1 MGDCG
6 GEQAAITPRMT
17 TSTVKLGKSP
27 WDRKSW
33 GWIINRLTGSVWL
46 WAWPSVIALMS
57 SRKICLPQIWSVK
70 AVVRPTV
77 YPLCC
82 TTVAVQAVY
91 RRVIFQIPPWDHPPL
106 LYPIPWL
113 LCKVRCI
120 AVHVISVQAGG
131 TLARVT
137 SLQLKPVANGA
148 PVAPF
153 GERDTLPPRPLLV
166 SLSTDRASR
175 SIISARLR
183 GRRQYGLSSNTEPG
197 DFL

>member
-1 MGDCG
+1 MGRGGTVGEGVDAAG
-6 GEQAAITPRMT
+6 SGIILEEAGISGVTSGGGGVGDFVGEQAAITPRMT

-27 WDRKSW
+27 RDRKSW

-91 RRVIFQIPPWDHPPL
+91 R
-106 LYPIPWL
+106 
-113 LCKVRCI
+113 
-120 AVHVISVQAGG
+120 
-131 TLARVT
+131 
-137 SLQLKPVANGA
+137 
-148 PVAPF
+148 
-153 GERDTLPPRPLLV
+153 
-166 SLSTDRASR
+166 
-175 SIISARLR
+175 
-183 GRRQYGLSSNTEPG
+183 
-197 DFL
+197 